1 MACTLHPRYVSF
13 DSSGQPAHRPRHTR
27 SGIPRLLGGMA
38 DTLWLWD
45 QKNHQ
50 RQALRD
56 LDDRQLAD
64 IGVTREAAEREAAK
78 WFWQ

>member
-1 MACTLHPRYVSF
+1 
-13 DSSGQPAHRPRHTR
+13 
-27 SGIPRLLGGMA
+27 MA

-50 RQALRD
+50 RRALRD